1 MIQTNYKYASWQ
13 SRLWKVRSCPN
24 HTVLFTLSQII
35 RAVNSDDLKPRIE
48 KKKEKKRMAEGPRPL
63 VSFSLQQLHLLL
75 STAQHQRAK
84 WPGAGARG
92 QDVTSDSKPT
102 SQTSTALQDA
112 PSQLWEQSRG
122 VWHWP
127 GSPRVPGWTPSLAR
141 PFKGALQDHVQ
152 ALAQRRTF

>member
-1 MIQTNYKYASWQ
+1 
-13 SRLWKVRSCPN
+13 
-24 HTVLFTLSQII
+24 
-35 RAVNSDDLKPRIE
+35 
-48 KKKEKKRMAEGPRPL
+48 MAEGPRPL

-112 PSQLWEQSRG
+112 PSQLWEQRRG
-122 VWHWP
+122 VWRWP
-127 GSPRVPGWTPSLAR
+127 GSPHVPGWTPSLAR

-152 ALAQRRTF
+152 ALAQRRTFQNQHTLSCFHCARRDVTWHKRPPAQNTGILQNRDTDKSQCSVGLWPYTAKF